1 MEMYDL
7 QLASA
12 VGAPAMERCLL
23 RHIENTLGLPVWMPV
38 DMQLYLQ
45 LDQAVSHACRHIYA
59 VWMPVDM
66 QLYLQLDQ
74 AVSHACRHI
83 YAVWMPVDMQLYL
96 QLDQAVLQSYM
107 HAHTC
112 MHRWASRWTAFTQP
126 SSASP

>member
-45 LDQAVSHACRHIYA
+45 LDQAVSHT
-59 VWMPVDM
+59 
-66 QLYLQLDQ
+66 
-74 AVSHACRHI
+74 CRHI